1 MAIGRPRIPG
11 TEAERAEAR
20 RSKVRANVQA
30 FRRRQKEKQIAEQAC
45 RLQAREDSVAQKH
58 KSLACHQPTID
69 ANAYSCPKACDA
81 SLFPVEDA
89 EFWLWAIPSEMGA
102 RLVGSIYHVAFVQD
116 LKNRFVTLRTLRERA
131 NNRAGQRL
139 SICCSTWVT
148 TVTLE
153 MDRPETEVLMEA
165 LLAAS
170 LAKVGKDRSEP
181 DMVLQGA
188 YMQTRALQ
196 RLRCSLKGYQ
206 EGDREISPTVL
217 SSTALI
223 CAMSELIANKSWD
236 NFNCHLL
243 GVGALIFHGGTEGLT
258 QQSSQEHF
266 YGYRA
271 LQTPF
276 LFMSRQQT
284 FLSEPQWIDFP
295 WKEGVEL
302 ARQPLHSMLDI
313 ALKVLPEI
321 VKQESAKSWSL
332 SCLKARYETAFAI
345 VEELNGWERQL
356 QSQQE
361 RSLYTKVMASWGGVF
376 QRRLHF
382 PNSSIAL
389 AFAMYTAVRVHVAM
403 LVTNI
408 SEEMASHA
416 STTDMD
422 RSSAALEALRWARLA
437 CQSLEYFHT
446 SESKV
451 SGLIDTLWP
460 LESAWELFSKLEGE
474 GFVDVSQEI
483 VWCRSAA
490 EQYVK
495 LGIPPFRWR

>member
-45 RLQAREDSVAQKH
+45 RLQAREDSLAQKH

-81 SLFPVEDA
+81 SLFPAEDA

-102 RLVGSIYHVAFVQD
+102 RLVGSTYHVAFVQD
-116 LKNRFVTLRTLRERA
+116 LEN
-131 NNRAGQRL
+131 
-139 SICCSTWVT
+139 
-148 TVTLE
+148 
-153 MDRPETEVLMEA
+153 RPETEVLMEA

-188 YMQTRALQ
+188 FMQTRALQ

-321 VKQESAKSWSL
+321 VKQESVKSWSL

-361 RSLYTKVMASWGGVF
+361 GSLYTKVMASWGGVF